1 MNCQKILRVLK
12 ANGIIG
18 KPTNPDV
25 KGVGKREIKR
35 LFPNCSFDF
44 HKVTLVLLIA
54 RLIAPWSFLLCY
66 FLELIPWLRTHYL
79 AVIKKYKS

>member
-1 MNCQKILRVLK
+1 MNCQKTLRVLK

-35 LFPNCSFDF
+35 LLCVQIINEIGDR
-44 HKVTLVLLIA
+44 KLLMEV
-54 RLIAPWSFLLCY
+54 F
-66 FLELIPWLRTHYL
+66 
-79 AVIKKYKS
+79 